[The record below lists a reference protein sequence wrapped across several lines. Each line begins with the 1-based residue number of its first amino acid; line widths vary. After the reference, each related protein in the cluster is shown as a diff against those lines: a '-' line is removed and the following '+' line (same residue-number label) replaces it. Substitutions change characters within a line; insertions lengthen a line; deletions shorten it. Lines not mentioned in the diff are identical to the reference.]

1 MYILRFY
8 RKNDTVNTTVSHDA
22 TPRVARLCQVC
33 EFTCGSAELS
43 CLWSTS
49 LSWSTS
55 WSLVW
60 DWMRVSCVS
69 RKDSS
74 SLSLSSNIFT
84 ISCSK
89 LDSASVPFWEPLWE
103 LTESPSFMVGITS
116 HIILLGVQ
124 WSLSQIRNCFWF
136 FFFRFEVHY

>member
-1 MYILRFY
+1 MDIKLVSSTVWRSNIFYIYFTGKTIFAICDYHSKSWR
-8 RKNDTVNTTVSHDA
+8 
-22 TPRVARLCQVC
+22 

-55 WSLVW
+55 WSLVC

-116 HIILLGVQ
+116 HIILLGVL
-124 WSLSQIRNCFWF
+124 WSLSQIRNCFWIIIII
-136 FFFRFEVHY
+136 